1 MLIDVIKEFSCLDS
15 IWEEYIQFL
24 EIKSFTEASHYLRD
38 MYMNIISI
46 LTYID
51 LECTDE
57 KNSLF
62 SDVDIVPEIVGIIE
76 KDIKYLENMQMV
88 QDKNDMID
96 EMFPWDELS
105 DDDFPVA
112 VTEILFD
119 DRCHY
124 HELWKGED
132 LQEETVLSF
141 LDKQRD
147 YLRIM
152 NLSSFNELYFVK
164 SDQEIIEA
172 LGKLRWVDN
181 FADIVYEV
189 LNKDKEFSD
198 MSIIGIRKALW
209 KIFDVAKEHKIMW
222 QGRTFTEDS
231 FMQEDLLTICR
242 WIMEI

>member
-1 MLIDVIKEFSCLDS
+1 
-15 IWEEYIQFL
+15 
-24 EIKSFTEASHYLRD
+24 
-38 MYMNIISI
+38 
-46 LTYID
+46 
-51 LECTDE
+51 
-57 KNSLF
+57 
-62 SDVDIVPEIVGIIE
+62 
-76 KDIKYLENMQMV
+76 
-88 QDKNDMID
+88 
-96 EMFPWDELS
+96 
-105 DDDFPVA
+105 
-112 VTEILFD
+112 
-119 DRCHY
+119 
-124 HELWKGED
+124 
-132 LQEETVLSF
+132 
-141 LDKQRD
+141 
-147 YLRIM
+147 M

>member
-24 EIKSFTEASHYLRD
+24 EIKSFT
-38 MYMNIISI
+38 
-46 LTYID
+46 
-51 LECTDE
+51 
-57 KNSLF
+57 
-62 SDVDIVPEIVGIIE
+62 
-76 KDIKYLENMQMV
+76 
-88 QDKNDMID
+88 
-96 EMFPWDELS
+96 
-105 DDDFPVA
+105 
-112 VTEILFD
+112 
-119 DRCHY
+119 
-124 HELWKGED
+124 
-132 LQEETVLSF
+132 EETVLSF

-164 SDQEIIEA
+164 SDQEMIEA

-181 FADIVYEV
+181 FVDIVYEV
-189 LNKDKEFSD
+189 LNKDKDFSD

-222 QGRTFTEDS
+222 QERNFTEDS

>member
-1 MLIDVIKEFSCLDS
+1 MSKIVAAAFP
-15 IWEEYIQFL
+15 
-24 EIKSFTEASHYLRD
+24 
-38 MYMNIISI
+38 
-46 LTYID
+46 
-51 LECTDE
+51 
-57 KNSLF
+57 F
-62 SDVDIVPEIVGIIE
+62 SDNSITFRQISFLKDDMLKLFYRQGSMYWFRTGFKKKVE
-76 KDIKYLENMQMV
+76 KLAKNETERNIL
-88 QDKNDMID
+88 DK
-96 EMFPWDELS
+96 
-105 DDDFPVA
+105 
-112 VTEILFD
+112 LFD

-124 HELWKGED
+124 HELWKGEN